1 MVFSMG
7 GGVQCYSGNIDH
19 IPLLCALFG
28 ADRPSFDRGDVTIGR
43 GRLFQSDDGLRQF
56 AVVVMLVELP
66 EHLFELACGTAGL
79 MVLFMVNDLSLD
91 KKGRDRY
98 TKDASRPGGLVRG
111 SVQR

>member
-1 MVFSMG
+1 MYRGYREPDCKGVPSRAGGWPWCSQWG
-7 GGVQCYSGNIDH
+7 GGQGCSGNIDL

-66 EHLFELACGTAGL
+66 EHLFELACGAAGL
-79 MVLFMVNDLSLD
+79 NGAFH
-91 KKGRDRY
+91 GE
-98 TKDASRPGGLVRG
+98 RPF
-111 SVQR
+111 S